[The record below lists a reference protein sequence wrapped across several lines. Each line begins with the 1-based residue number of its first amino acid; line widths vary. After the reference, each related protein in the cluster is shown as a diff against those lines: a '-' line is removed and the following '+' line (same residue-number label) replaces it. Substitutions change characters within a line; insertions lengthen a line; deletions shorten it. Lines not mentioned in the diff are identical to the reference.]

1 MVGVANHVVVGPYA
15 FQLLAVLDLAVANVL
30 TKGMYELDLPSI
42 VGYLCISFNVVLD
55 FASLTRAVQHSQLI
69 INDFEHIFFRY
80 FFFYFVCCIQV
91 EWLYLISE
99 KTGEMSVEQPT
110 AAVVKE
116 KEVKSEL
123 EPPVRKPVAL
133 SLRVLGHFS
142 PLNEYDLI
150 V

>member
-30 TKGMYELDLPSI
+30 SKGMYELDLPSI

-55 FASLTRAVQHSQLI
+55 FASLTRAVQHSQFI

-80 FFFYFVCCIQV
+80 FFFYVVCCIQV
-91 EWLYLISE
+91 EWLYLISD

>member
-55 FASLTRAVQHSQLI
+55 FASLTCAVQHSQLI

-80 FFFYFVCCIQV
+80 FFFYVVCCIQV

-116 KEVKSEL
+116 KEVKNEL

-133 SLRVLGHFS
+133 SLRVLGHLS

>member
-15 FQLLAVLDLAVANVL
+15 FQLLAVLNLAVANVL

-55 FASLTRAVQHSQLI
+55 FASLTLAVQHSQFT

-116 KEVKSEL
+116 KEVKNEL